1 MKKFILSLMGMLA
14 WMFSSANAQIAYQK
28 ANFFDNVYVGLN
40 GGVSSPLD
48 FNSVTPFN
56 AQAGVKV
63 GKNWSPVFGTN
74 IEGTAVFG
82 DNHFADSHTFVKAT
96 YVGLNGTLNL
106 TNLFLNYN
114 PDKVFETSLEAGFG
128 WIHNYHTPTPTNS
141 DGHTNYLGAK
151 TGIIFAWN
159 IGINKAWQLYAEPS
173 VYWNLSKT
181 DKIQFNKHNAQLA
194 VSVGFVYKFK
204 TSNKTHNFKV
214 YDISDYTS
222 ALEEARDRIAAL
234 EAQNAELS
242 NRPTETYTVVKET
255 NKNTETVVYLPDMF
269 TVSFLQ
275 NSAELTQDAK
285 NILDKV
291 GTTLPVKVIGSTSP
305 EGTTRRNSELS
316 VQRANAVA
324 EYLKS
329 RGVAVVS
336 AEGNEQG
343 RIAVVTVVK

>member
-1 MKKFILSLMGMLA
+1 MKKFILSLMVMLTV
-14 WMFSSANAQIAYQK
+14 MLSSANAQIAYQK
-28 ANFFDNVYVGLN
+28 ADFLDNVYVGLN

-114 PDKVFETSLEAGFG
+114 PDKVFETSLEAGLG
-128 WIHNYHTPTPTNS
+128 WIHNYHTPTPTNI
-141 DGHTNYLGAK
+141 DGHANYLGAK
-151 TGIIFAWN
+151 TGVILAWN
-159 IGINKAWQLYAEPS
+159 IGNNKAWQLYAEPS

-194 VSVGFVYKFK
+194 VSVGVVYKFK

-214 YDISDYTS
+214 YNIYDYTS

-242 NRPTETYTVVKET
+242 KRPTETYNVVKET
-255 NKNTETVVYLPDMF
+255 NKETVVYSQDIF

-291 GTTLPVKVIGSTSP
+291 SASLPVKVIGSTSP

-329 RGVAVVS
+329 RGVEVIS
-336 AEGNEQG
+336 AEGNEHG

>member
-1 MKKFILSLMGMLA
+1 MKKFILSLMVMLTV
-14 WMFSSANAQIAYQK
+14 MLSSANAQIAYQK
-28 ANFFDNVYVGLN
+28 ADFLDNVYVGLN

-114 PDKVFETSLEAGFG
+114 PDKVFETSLEAGIG
-128 WIHNYHTPTPTNS
+128 WIHNYHTPTPTNI
-141 DGHTNYLGAK
+141 DGHANYLGAK
-151 TGIIFAWN
+151 TGVILAWN
-159 IGINKAWQLYAEPS
+159 IGNNKAWQLYAEPS

-194 VSVGFVYKFK
+194 VSVGVVYKFK

-214 YDISDYTS
+214 YNIYDYTS

-242 NRPTETYTVVKET
+242 KRPTETYNVVKET
-255 NKNTETVVYLPDMF
+255 NKETVVYSQDIF

-291 GTTLPVKVIGSTSP
+291 GASLPVKIIGSTSP
-305 EGTTRRNSELS
+305 EGKTRRNSELS

-324 EYLKS
+324 KYLKS
-329 RGVAVVS
+329 RGVKVVS
-336 AEGNEQG
+336 AEGNEHG

>member
-1 MKKFILSLMGMLA
+1 MVMLTV
-14 WMFSSANAQIAYQK
+14 MLSSANAQIAYQK
-28 ANFFDNVYVGLN
+28 ADFLDNVYVGLN

-114 PDKVFETSLEAGFG
+114 PDKVFETSLEAGLG
-128 WIHNYHTPTPTNS
+128 WIHNYHTPTPTNI
-141 DGHTNYLGAK
+141 DGHANYLGAK
-151 TGIIFAWN
+151 TGVILAWN
-159 IGINKAWQLYAEPS
+159 IGNNKAWQLYAEPS

-194 VSVGFVYKFK
+194 VSVGVVYKFK

-214 YDISDYTS
+214 YNIYDYTS

-242 NRPTETYTVVKET
+242 KRPTETYNVVKET
-255 NKNTETVVYLPDMF
+255 VVYSQDII

-291 GTTLPVKVIGSTSP
+291 SASLPVKVIGSTSP

-324 EYLKS
+324 KYLKS
-329 RGVAVVS
+329 RGVKVVS
-336 AEGNEQG
+336 AEGNEHG

>member
-1 MKKFILSLMGMLA
+1 MKKFILSLMVMLTV
-14 WMFSSANAQIAYQK
+14 MLSSANAQIAYQK
-28 ANFFDNVYVGLN
+28 ADFFDNVYVGLN

-114 PDKVFETSLEAGFG
+114 PDKVFETSLEAGLG
-128 WIHNYHTPTPTNS
+128 WIHNYHTPTPTNI
-141 DGHTNYLGAK
+141 DGHANYLGAK
-151 TGIIFAWN
+151 TGVILAWN
-159 IGINKAWQLYAEPS
+159 IGNNKAWQLYAEPS

-194 VSVGFVYKFK
+194 VSVGVVYKFK

-214 YDISDYTS
+214 YNIYDYTS

-242 NRPTETYTVVKET
+242 KRPTETYNVVKET
-255 NKNTETVVYLPDMF
+255 NKETVVYSQDIF

-291 GTTLPVKVIGSTSP
+291 SASLPVKVIGSTSP

-324 EYLKS
+324 KYLKS
-329 RGVAVVS
+329 RGVKVVS
-336 AEGNEQG
+336 AEGNKHG

>member
-1 MKKFILSLMGMLA
+1 MKKFILSLMVMLTV
-14 WMFSSANAQIAYQK
+14 MLSSANAQIAYQK
-28 ANFFDNVYVGLN
+28 ADFLDNVYVGLN

-114 PDKVFETSLEAGFG
+114 PDKVFETSLEAGLG
-128 WIHNYHTPTPTNS
+128 WIHNYHTPTPTNI
-141 DGHTNYLGAK
+141 DGHANYLGAK
-151 TGIIFAWN
+151 TGVILAWN
-159 IGINKAWQLYAEPS
+159 IGNNKAWQLYAEPS

-194 VSVGFVYKFK
+194 VSVGVVYKFK

-214 YDISDYTS
+214 YNIYDYTS

-234 EAQNAELS
+234 ETQNAELS
-242 NRPTETYTVVKET
+242 KRPTETYNVVKET
-255 NKNTETVVYLPDMF
+255 VVYSQDII

-291 GTTLPVKVIGSTSP
+291 SASLPVKVIGSTSP

-324 EYLKS
+324 KYLKS
-329 RGVAVVS
+329 RGVKVVS
-336 AEGNEQG
+336 AEGNEHG

>member
-1 MKKFILSLMGMLA
+1 MKKFILSLMVMLTV
-14 WMFSSANAQIAYQK
+14 MLSSANAQIAYQK
-28 ANFFDNVYVGLN
+28 ADFLDNVYVGLN

-114 PDKVFETSLEAGFG
+114 PDKVFETSLEAGLG
-128 WIHNYHTPTPTNS
+128 WIHNYHTPTPTNI
-141 DGHTNYLGAK
+141 DGHANYLGAK
-151 TGIIFAWN
+151 TGVILAWN
-159 IGINKAWQLYAEPS
+159 IGNNKAWQLYAEPS

-194 VSVGFVYKFK
+194 VSVGVVYKFK

-214 YDISDYTS
+214 YNIYDYTS

-242 NRPTETYTVVKET
+242 KRPTETYNVVKET
-255 NKNTETVVYLPDMF
+255 NKETVVYSQDIF

-291 GTTLPVKVIGSTSP
+291 GASLPVKVIGSTSP

-329 RGVAVVS
+329 RGVEVIS
-336 AEGNEQG
+336 AEGNEHG
-343 RIAVVTVVK
+343 RTAVVTVVK

>member
-1 MKKFILSLMGMLA
+1 MKKFILSLMVMLTV
-14 WMFSSANAQIAYQK
+14 MLSSANAQIAYQK
-28 ANFFDNVYVGLN
+28 ADFLDNVYVGLN

-114 PDKVFETSLEAGFG
+114 PDKVFETSLEAGLG
-128 WIHNYHTPTPTNS
+128 WIHNYHTPTPTNI
-141 DGHTNYLGAK
+141 DGHANYLGAK
-151 TGIIFAWN
+151 TGAILAWN
-159 IGINKAWQLYAEPS
+159 IGNNKAWQLYAEPS

-194 VSVGFVYKFK
+194 VSVGVVYKFK

-214 YDISDYTS
+214 YNIYDYTS

-242 NRPTETYTVVKET
+242 KRPTETYNVVKET
-255 NKNTETVVYLPDMF
+255 NKETVVYSQDIF
-269 TVSFLQ
+269 TVSFLK

-291 GTTLPVKVIGSTSP
+291 SASLPVKVIGSTSP

-324 EYLKS
+324 KYLKS
-329 RGVAVVS
+329 RGVKVVS
-336 AEGNEQG
+336 AEGNEHG
-343 RIAVVTVVK
+343 RIALVTVVK

>member
-1 MKKFILSLMGMLA
+1 MKKFILSLMVMLTV
-14 WMFSSANAQIAYQK
+14 MLSSANAQIAYQK
-28 ANFFDNVYVGLN
+28 ADFLDNVYVGLN

-114 PDKVFETSLEAGFG
+114 PDKVFETSLEAGLG
-128 WIHNYHTPTPTNS
+128 WIHNYHTPTPTNI
-141 DGHTNYLGAK
+141 DGHANYLGAK
-151 TGIIFAWN
+151 TGVILAWN
-159 IGINKAWQLYAEPS
+159 IGNNKAWQLYAEPS

-194 VSVGFVYKFK
+194 VSVGVVYKFK

-214 YDISDYTS
+214 YNIYDYTS

-242 NRPTETYTVVKET
+242 KRPTETYNVVKET
-255 NKNTETVVYLPDMF
+255 NKETVVYSQDIF

-291 GTTLPVKVIGSTSP
+291 GVSLPVKVIGSTSP
-305 EGTTRRNSELS
+305 EGSTRRNSELS

-329 RGVAVVS
+329 RGVEVVS
-336 AEGNEQG
+336 AEGNEHG

>member
-1 MKKFILSLMGMLA
+1 MKKFILSLMVMLTV
-14 WMFSSANAQIAYQK
+14 MLSSANAQIAYQK
-28 ANFFDNVYVGLN
+28 ADFLDNVYVGLN

-114 PDKVFETSLEAGFG
+114 PDKVFETSLEAGIG
-128 WIHNYHTPTPTNS
+128 WIHNYHTPTPTNI
-141 DGHTNYLGAK
+141 DGHANYLGAK
-151 TGIIFAWN
+151 TGVILAWN
-159 IGINKAWQLYAEPS
+159 IGNNKAWQLYAEPS

-194 VSVGFVYKFK
+194 VSVGVVYKFK

-214 YDISDYTS
+214 YNIYDYTS

-234 EAQNAELS
+234 EAQNTELS
-242 NRPTETYTVVKET
+242 KRPTETYNVVKET
-255 NKNTETVVYLPDMF
+255 NKETVVYSQDVL

-291 GTTLPVKVIGSTSP
+291 SVSLPVKVIGSTSP

-324 EYLKS
+324 KYLKS
-329 RGVAVVS
+329 RGVKVVS
-336 AEGNEQG
+336 AEGNEHG

>member
-1 MKKFILSLMGMLA
+1 MKKFILSLMVMLTV
-14 WMFSSANAQIAYQK
+14 MLSSANAQIAYQK
-28 ANFFDNVYVGLN
+28 ADFLDNVYVGLN

-114 PDKVFETSLEAGFG
+114 PDKVFETSLEAGIG
-128 WIHNYHTPTPTNS
+128 WIHNYHTLTPTNI
-141 DGHTNYLGAK
+141 DGHANYLGAK
-151 TGIIFAWN
+151 TGVILAWN
-159 IGINKAWQLYAEPS
+159 IGNNKAWQLYAEPS

-194 VSVGFVYKFK
+194 VSVGVVYKFK

-214 YDISDYTS
+214 YNIYDYTS

-242 NRPTETYTVVKET
+242 KRPTETYNVVKET
-255 NKNTETVVYLPDMF
+255 VVYSQDII

-291 GTTLPVKVIGSTSP
+291 SASLPVKVIGSTSP
-305 EGTTRRNSELS
+305 EGKTRRNSELS

-324 EYLKS
+324 KYLKS
-329 RGVAVVS
+329 RGVKVVS
-336 AEGNEQG
+336 AEGNEHG

>member
-1 MKKFILSLMGMLA
+1 MKKFILSLMVMLTV
-14 WMFSSANAQIAYQK
+14 MLSSANAQIAYQK
-28 ANFFDNVYVGLN
+28 ADFLDNVYVGLN

-114 PDKVFETSLEAGFG
+114 PDKVFETSLEAGLG
-128 WIHNYHTPTPTNS
+128 WIHNYHTPTPTNI
-141 DGHTNYLGAK
+141 DGHANYLGAK
-151 TGIIFAWN
+151 TGVILAWN
-159 IGINKAWQLYAEPS
+159 IGNNKAWQLYAEPS

-194 VSVGFVYKFK
+194 VSVGVVYKFK

-214 YDISDYTS
+214 YNIYDYTS

-242 NRPTETYTVVKET
+242 KRPTETYNVVKET
-255 NKNTETVVYLPDMF
+255 NKETVVYSQDIF

-291 GTTLPVKVIGSTSP
+291 GASLPVKVIGSTSP
-305 EGTTRRNSELS
+305 EGSTRRNSELS

-329 RGVAVVS
+329 RGVNVIS
-336 AEGNEQG
+336 AEGNEHG

>member
-1 MKKFILSLMGMLA
+1 MKKFILSLMVMLTV
-14 WMFSSANAQIAYQK
+14 MLSSANAQIAYQK
-28 ANFFDNVYVGLN
+28 ADFLDNVYVGLN

-114 PDKVFETSLEAGFG
+114 PDKVFETSLEAGIG
-128 WIHNYHTPTPTNS
+128 WIHNYHTPTPTNI
-141 DGHTNYLGAK
+141 DGHANYLGAK
-151 TGIIFAWN
+151 TGVILAWN
-159 IGINKAWQLYAEPS
+159 IGNNKAWQLYAEPS

-194 VSVGFVYKFK
+194 VSVGVVYKFK

-214 YDISDYTS
+214 YNIYDYTS

-242 NRPTETYTVVKET
+242 KRPTETYNVVKET
-255 NKNTETVVYLPDMF
+255 NKETIVYSQDIF

-291 GTTLPVKVIGSTSP
+291 GASLPVKVIGSTSP
-305 EGTTRRNSELS
+305 EGSTRRNSELS

-329 RGVAVVS
+329 RGVEVVS
-336 AEGNEQG
+336 AEGNEHG

>member
-1 MKKFILSLMGMLA
+1 MKKFILSLMVMLTV
-14 WMFSSANAQIAYQK
+14 MLSSANAQIAYQK
-28 ANFFDNVYVGLN
+28 ADFLDNVYVGLN

-114 PDKVFETSLEAGFG
+114 PDKVFETSLEAGIG
-128 WIHNYHTPTPTNS
+128 WIHNYHTPTPTNI
-141 DGHTNYLGAK
+141 DGHANYLGAK
-151 TGIIFAWN
+151 TGVILAWN
-159 IGINKAWQLYAEPS
+159 IGNNKAWQLYAEPS

-194 VSVGFVYKFK
+194 VSVGVVYKFK

-214 YDISDYTS
+214 YNIYDYTS

-242 NRPTETYTVVKET
+242 KRPTETYNVVKET
-255 NKNTETVVYLPDMF
+255 VVYSQDII

-291 GTTLPVKVIGSTSP
+291 SASLPVKVIGSTSP

-324 EYLKS
+324 KYLKS
-329 RGVAVVS
+329 RGVKVVS
-336 AEGNEQG
+336 AEGNEHG

>member
-1 MKKFILSLMGMLA
+1 MVMLTV
-14 WMFSSANAQIAYQK
+14 MLSSANAQIAYQK
-28 ANFFDNVYVGLN
+28 ADFLDNVYVGLN

-114 PDKVFETSLEAGFG
+114 PDKVFETSLEAGLG
-128 WIHNYHTPTPTNS
+128 WIHNYHTPTPTNI
-141 DGHTNYLGAK
+141 DGHANYLGAK
-151 TGIIFAWN
+151 TGVILAWN
-159 IGINKAWQLYAEPS
+159 IGNNKAWQLYAEPS

-194 VSVGFVYKFK
+194 VSVGVVYKFK

-214 YDISDYTS
+214 YNIYDYTS

-242 NRPTETYTVVKET
+242 KRPTETYNVVKET
-255 NKNTETVVYLPDMF
+255 NKETVVYSQDII

-291 GTTLPVKVIGSTSP
+291 SASLPVKVIGSTSP
-305 EGTTRRNSELS
+305 EGSTRRNSELS

-329 RGVAVVS
+329 RGVNVIS
-336 AEGNEQG
+336 AEGNEHG

>member
-1 MKKFILSLMGMLA
+1 MKKFILSLMVMLTV
-14 WMFSSANAQIAYQK
+14 MLSSANAQIAYQK
-28 ANFFDNVYVGLN
+28 ADFLDNVYVGLN

-114 PDKVFETSLEAGFG
+114 PDKVFETSLEAGLG
-128 WIHNYHTPTPTNS
+128 WIHNYHTPTSTNI
-141 DGHTNYLGAK
+141 DGHANYLGAK
-151 TGIIFAWN
+151 TGVILAWN
-159 IGINKAWQLYAEPS
+159 IGNNKAWQLYAEPS

-194 VSVGFVYKFK
+194 VSVGVVYKFK

-214 YDISDYTS
+214 YNIYDYTS

-242 NRPTETYTVVKET
+242 KRPIETYNVVKET
-255 NKNTETVVYLPDMF
+255 NKETVVYSQDVL

-291 GTTLPVKVIGSTSP
+291 SASLPVKVIGSTSP

-324 EYLKS
+324 KYLKS
-329 RGVAVVS
+329 RGVKVVS
-336 AEGNEQG
+336 AEGNEHG

>member
-1 MKKFILSLMGMLA
+1 MKKFILSLMVMLTV
-14 WMFSSANAQIAYQK
+14 MLSSANAQIAYQK
-28 ANFFDNVYVGLN
+28 ADFLDNVYVGLN

-114 PDKVFETSLEAGFG
+114 PDKVFETSLEAGLG
-128 WIHNYHTPTPTNS
+128 WIHNYHTPTPTNI
-141 DGHTNYLGAK
+141 DGHANYLGAK
-151 TGIIFAWN
+151 TGAILAWN
-159 IGINKAWQLYAEPS
+159 IGNNKAWQLYAEPS

-194 VSVGFVYKFK
+194 VSVGVVYKFK

-214 YDISDYTS
+214 YNIYDYTS

-242 NRPTETYTVVKET
+242 KRPTETYNVVKET
-255 NKNTETVVYLPDMF
+255 NKETVVYSQDIF

-291 GTTLPVKVIGSTSP
+291 SASLPVKVIGSTSP

-324 EYLKS
+324 KYLKS
-329 RGVAVVS
+329 RGVKVVS
-336 AEGNEQG
+336 AEGNKHG

>member
-1 MKKFILSLMGMLA
+1 MKKFILSLMVMLTV
-14 WMFSSANAQIAYQK
+14 MLSSANAQIAYQK
-28 ANFFDNVYVGLN
+28 ADFLDNVYVGLN

-114 PDKVFETSLEAGFG
+114 PDKVFETSLEAGLG
-128 WIHNYHTPTPTNS
+128 WIHNYHTPTPTNI
-141 DGHTNYLGAK
+141 DGHANYLGAK
-151 TGIIFAWN
+151 TGVILAWN
-159 IGINKAWQLYAEPS
+159 IGNNKAWQLYAEPS

-194 VSVGFVYKFK
+194 VSVGVVYKFK

-214 YDISDYTS
+214 YNIYDYTS
-222 ALEEARDRIAAL
+222 ALEEARDRIDAL

-242 NRPTETYTVVKET
+242 KRPTETYNVVKET
-255 NKNTETVVYLPDMF
+255 NKETVVYSQDIF

-291 GTTLPVKVIGSTSP
+291 GASLPVKVIGSTSP
-305 EGTTRRNSELS
+305 EGSTRRNSELS

-329 RGVAVVS
+329 RGVNVIS
-336 AEGNEQG
+336 AEGNEHG

>member
-1 MKKFILSLMGMLA
+1 MKKFILSLMVMLTV
-14 WMFSSANAQIAYQK
+14 MLSSANAQIAYQK
-28 ANFFDNVYVGLN
+28 ADFLDNVYVGLN

-74 IEGTAVFG
+74 IEGSAVFG

-114 PDKVFETSLEAGFG
+114 PDKVFETSLEAGIG
-128 WIHNYHTPTPTNS
+128 WIHNYHTPTPTNI
-141 DGHTNYLGAK
+141 DGHANYLGAK
-151 TGIIFAWN
+151 TGVILAWN
-159 IGINKAWQLYAEPS
+159 IGNNKAWQLYAEPS

-194 VSVGFVYKFK
+194 VSVGVVYKFK

-214 YDISDYTS
+214 YNIYDYTS

-242 NRPTETYTVVKET
+242 KRPTETYNVVKET
-255 NKNTETVVYLPDMF
+255 NKETVVYSQDIF

-291 GTTLPVKVIGSTSP
+291 GASLPVKVIGSTSP
-305 EGTTRRNSELS
+305 EGSTRRNSELS

-329 RGVAVVS
+329 RGVEVVS
-336 AEGNEQG
+336 AEGNEHG

>member
-1 MKKFILSLMGMLA
+1 MVMLTV
-14 WMFSSANAQIAYQK
+14 MLSSANAQIAYQK
-28 ANFFDNVYVGLN
+28 ADFLDNVYVGLN

-114 PDKVFETSLEAGFG
+114 PDKVFETSLEAGIG
-128 WIHNYHTPTPTNS
+128 WIHNYHTPTPTNI
-141 DGHTNYLGAK
+141 DGHANYLGAK
-151 TGIIFAWN
+151 TGVILAWN
-159 IGINKAWQLYAEPS
+159 IGNNKAWQLYAEPS

-194 VSVGFVYKFK
+194 VSVGVVYKFK

-214 YDISDYTS
+214 YNIYDYTS

-242 NRPTETYTVVKET
+242 KRPTETYNVVKET
-255 NKNTETVVYLPDMF
+255 NKETVVYSQDIF

-291 GTTLPVKVIGSTSP
+291 GASLPVKVIGSTSP
-305 EGTTRRNSELS
+305 EGSTRRNSELS

-329 RGVAVVS
+329 RGVEVVS
-336 AEGNEQG
+336 AEGNEHG

>member
-1 MKKFILSLMGMLA
+1 MKKFILSLMVMLTV
-14 WMFSSANAQIAYQK
+14 MLSSANAQIAYQK
-28 ANFFDNVYVGLN
+28 ADFLDNVYVGLN

-114 PDKVFETSLEAGFG
+114 PDKVFETSLEAGIG
-128 WIHNYHTPTPTNS
+128 WIYNYHTPTPTNI
-141 DGHTNYLGAK
+141 DGHANYLGAK
-151 TGIIFAWN
+151 TGVILAWN
-159 IGINKAWQLYAEPS
+159 IGNNKAWQLYAEPS

-181 DKIQFNKHNAQLA
+181 DKIQFNKHHAQLA
-194 VSVGFVYKFK
+194 VSVGVVYQFK

-214 YDISDYTS
+214 YNIYDYTS
-222 ALEEARDRIAAL
+222 ALEEARNRIDVL

-242 NRPTETYTVVKET
+242 KRPTETYNVVKET
-255 NKNTETVVYLPDMF
+255 NKETVVYSQDII

-291 GTTLPVKVIGSTSP
+291 SASLPVKVIGSTSP

-324 EYLKS
+324 KYLKS
-329 RGVAVVS
+329 RGVKVVS
-336 AEGNEQG
+336 AEGNEHG
-343 RIAVVTVVK
+343 RIALVTVVK

>member
-1 MKKFILSLMGMLA
+1 MKKFILSLMVMLTV
-14 WMFSSANAQIAYQK
+14 MLSSANAQIAYQK
-28 ANFFDNVYVGLN
+28 ADFLDNVYVGLN

-114 PDKVFETSLEAGFG
+114 PDKVFETSLEAGIG
-128 WIHNYHTPTPTNS
+128 WIHNYHTSTPTNI
-141 DGHTNYLGAK
+141 DGHANYLGAK
-151 TGIIFAWN
+151 TGVILAWN
-159 IGINKAWQLYAEPS
+159 IGNNKAWQLYAEPS

-194 VSVGFVYKFK
+194 VSVGVVYKFK

-214 YDISDYTS
+214 YNIYDYTS

-242 NRPTETYTVVKET
+242 KRPTETYNVVKET
-255 NKNTETVVYLPDMF
+255 NKETVVYSQDIF

-291 GTTLPVKVIGSTSP
+291 SASLPVKVIGSTSP

-329 RGVAVVS
+329 RGVEVVS
-336 AEGNEQG
+336 AEGNEHG

>member
-1 MKKFILSLMGMLA
+1 MKKFILSLMVMLTV
-14 WMFSSANAQIAYQK
+14 MLSSANAQIAYQK
-28 ANFFDNVYVGLN
+28 ADFLDNVYVGLN

-114 PDKVFETSLEAGFG
+114 PDKVFETSLEAGIG
-128 WIHNYHTPTPTNS
+128 WIHNYHTPTPTNI
-141 DGHTNYLGAK
+141 DGHADYLGAK
-151 TGIIFAWN
+151 TGVILAWN
-159 IGINKAWQLYAEPS
+159 IGNNKAWQLYEPS

-194 VSVGFVYKFK
+194 VSVGVVYKFK

-214 YDISDYTS
+214 YNIYDYTS

-242 NRPTETYTVVKET
+242 KRLTETYNVVKET
-255 NKNTETVVYLPDMF
+255 NKETDVYSQDIF

-291 GTTLPVKVIGSTSP
+291 GASLPVKVIGSTSP

-324 EYLKS
+324 KYLKS
-329 RGVAVVS
+329 RGVKVVS
-336 AEGNEQG
+336 AEGNEHG

>member
-1 MKKFILSLMGMLA
+1 MKKFILSLMVMLTV
-14 WMFSSANAQIAYQK
+14 MLSSANAQIAYQK
-28 ANFFDNVYVGLN
+28 ADFLDNVYVGLN

-114 PDKVFETSLEAGFG
+114 PDKVFETSLEAGLG
-128 WIHNYHTPTPTNS
+128 WIHNYHTPTPTNI
-141 DGHTNYLGAK
+141 DGHANYLGAK
-151 TGIIFAWN
+151 TGVILAWN
-159 IGINKAWQLYAEPS
+159 IGNNKAWQLYAEPS

-194 VSVGFVYKFK
+194 VSVGVVYKFK

-214 YDISDYTS
+214 YNIYDYTS

-242 NRPTETYTVVKET
+242 KRPTETYNVVKET
-255 NKNTETVVYLPDMF
+255 VVYSQDIF

-291 GTTLPVKVIGSTSP
+291 STSLPVKVIGSTSP

-324 EYLKS
+324 KYLKS
-329 RGVAVVS
+329 RGVKVVS
-336 AEGNEQG
+336 AEGNEHG

>member
-1 MKKFILSLMGMLA
+1 MKKFILSLMVMLTV
-14 WMFSSANAQIAYQK
+14 MLSSANAQIAYQK
-28 ANFFDNVYVGLN
+28 ADFLDNVYVGLN

-114 PDKVFETSLEAGFG
+114 PDKVFETSLEAGIG
-128 WIHNYHTPTPTNS
+128 WIHNYHTPTPTNI
-141 DGHTNYLGAK
+141 DGHANYLGAK
-151 TGIIFAWN
+151 TGVILAWN
-159 IGINKAWQLYAEPS
+159 IGNNKAWQLYAEPS

-194 VSVGFVYKFK
+194 VSVGVVYKFK

-214 YDISDYTS
+214 YNIYDYTS

-242 NRPTETYTVVKET
+242 KRPTETYNVVKET
-255 NKNTETVVYLPDMF
+255 NKETVVYSQDII

-291 GTTLPVKVIGSTSP
+291 SVSLPVKVIGSTSP

-324 EYLKS
+324 KYLKS
-329 RGVAVVS
+329 RGVKVVS
-336 AEGNEQG
+336 AEGNEHG

>member
-1 MKKFILSLMGMLA
+1 MKKFILSLMVMLTV
-14 WMFSSANAQIAYQK
+14 MLSSANAQIAYQK
-28 ANFFDNVYVGLN
+28 ADFLDNVYVGLN

-114 PDKVFETSLEAGFG
+114 PDKVFETSLEAGLG
-128 WIHNYHTPTPTNS
+128 WIHNYHTPTPTNI
-141 DGHTNYLGAK
+141 DGHADYLGAK
-151 TGIIFAWN
+151 TGVILAWN
-159 IGINKAWQLYAEPS
+159 IGNNKAWQLYAEPS

-194 VSVGFVYKFK
+194 VSVGVVYKFK

-214 YDISDYTS
+214 YNIYDYTS

-242 NRPTETYTVVKET
+242 KRPTETYNVVKET
-255 NKNTETVVYLPDMF
+255 VVYSQDII

-291 GTTLPVKVIGSTSP
+291 SASLPVKVIGSTSP

-324 EYLKS
+324 KYLKS
-329 RGVAVVS
+329 RGVKVVS
-336 AEGNEQG
+336 AEGNEHG

>member
-1 MKKFILSLMGMLA
+1 MKKFILSLMVMLTV
-14 WMFSSANAQIAYQK
+14 MLSSANAQIAYQK
-28 ANFFDNVYVGLN
+28 ADFLDNVYVGLN

-114 PDKVFETSLEAGFG
+114 PDKVFETSLEAGLG
-128 WIHNYHTPTPTNS
+128 WIHNYHTPTPTNI
-141 DGHTNYLGAK
+141 DGHANYLGAK
-151 TGIIFAWN
+151 TGVILAWN
-159 IGINKAWQLYAEPS
+159 IGNNKAWQLYAEPS

-194 VSVGFVYKFK
+194 VSVGVVYKFK

-214 YDISDYTS
+214 YNIYDYTS

-242 NRPTETYTVVKET
+242 KRPTETYNVVKET
-255 NKNTETVVYLPDMF
+255 VVYSQDII

-291 GTTLPVKVIGSTSP
+291 SVSLPVKVIGSTSP

-324 EYLKS
+324 KYLKS
-329 RGVAVVS
+329 RGVKVVS
-336 AEGNEQG
+336 AEGNEHG

>member
-1 MKKFILSLMGMLA
+1 MKKFILSLMVMLTV
-14 WMFSSANAQIAYQK
+14 MLSSANAQIAYQK
-28 ANFFDNVYVGLN
+28 ADFLDNVYVGLN

-114 PDKVFETSLEAGFG
+114 PDKVFETSLEAGIG
-128 WIHNYHTPTPTNS
+128 WIYNYHTPTPTNI
-141 DGHTNYLGAK
+141 DGHANYLGAK
-151 TGIIFAWN
+151 TGVILAWN
-159 IGINKAWQLYAEPS
+159 IGNNKAWQLYAEPS

-194 VSVGFVYKFK
+194 VSVGVVYKFK

-214 YDISDYTS
+214 YNIYDYTS

-242 NRPTETYTVVKET
+242 KRPTETYNVVKET
-255 NKNTETVVYLPDMF
+255 NKETVVYSQDIF

-291 GTTLPVKVIGSTSP
+291 SASLPVKVIGSTSP

-324 EYLKS
+324 KYLKS
-329 RGVAVVS
+329 RGVKVVS
-336 AEGNEQG
+336 AEGNEHG

>member
-1 MKKFILSLMGMLA
+1 MKKFILSLMVMLTV
-14 WMFSSANAQIAYQK
+14 MLSSANAQIAYQK
-28 ANFFDNVYVGLN
+28 ADFLDNVYVGLN

-114 PDKVFETSLEAGFG
+114 PDKVFETSLEAGLG
-128 WIHNYHTPTPTNS
+128 WIHNYHTPTPTNI
-141 DGHTNYLGAK
+141 DGHADYLGAK
-151 TGIIFAWN
+151 TGVILAWN
-159 IGINKAWQLYAEPS
+159 IGNNKAWQLYAEPS

-194 VSVGFVYKFK
+194 VSVGVVYKFK

-214 YDISDYTS
+214 YNIYDYTS

-242 NRPTETYTVVKET
+242 KRPTETYNVVKET
-255 NKNTETVVYLPDMF
+255 VVYSQDII

-291 GTTLPVKVIGSTSP
+291 GASLPVKVIGSTSP

-324 EYLKS
+324 KYLKS
-329 RGVAVVS
+329 RGVKVVS
-336 AEGNEQG
+336 AEGNEHG

>member
-1 MKKFILSLMGMLA
+1 MKKFILSLMVMLTV
-14 WMFSSANAQIAYQK
+14 MLSSANAQIAYQK
-28 ANFFDNVYVGLN
+28 ADFLDNVYVGLN

-114 PDKVFETSLEAGFG
+114 PDKVFETSLEAGIG
-128 WIHNYHTPTPTNS
+128 WIHNYHTPTPTNI
-141 DGHTNYLGAK
+141 DGHANYLGAK
-151 TGIIFAWN
+151 TGVILAWN
-159 IGINKAWQLYAEPS
+159 IGNNKAWQLYAEPS

-194 VSVGFVYKFK
+194 VSVGVVYKFK

-214 YDISDYTS
+214 YNIYDYTS

-242 NRPTETYTVVKET
+242 KRPTETYNVVKET
-255 NKNTETVVYLPDMF
+255 NKETVVYSQDIF

-291 GTTLPVKVIGSTSP
+291 GASLPVKIIGSTSP

-329 RGVAVVS
+329 RGVEVVS
-336 AEGNEQG
+336 AEGNEHG

>member
-1 MKKFILSLMGMLA
+1 MKKFILSLMVMLTV
-14 WMFSSANAQIAYQK
+14 MLSSANAQIAYQK
-28 ANFFDNVYVGLN
+28 ADFLDNVYVGLN

-114 PDKVFETSLEAGFG
+114 PDKVFETSLEAGLG
-128 WIHNYHTPTPTNS
+128 WIHNYHTPTPTNI
-141 DGHTNYLGAK
+141 DGYANYLGAK
-151 TGIIFAWN
+151 TGVILAWN
-159 IGINKAWQLYAEPS
+159 IGNNKAWQLYAEPS

-194 VSVGFVYKFK
+194 VSVGVVYKFK

-214 YDISDYTS
+214 YNIYDYTS

-242 NRPTETYTVVKET
+242 KRPTETYNVVKET
-255 NKNTETVVYLPDMF
+255 NKETVVYSQDIF

-291 GTTLPVKVIGSTSP
+291 SASLPVKVIGSTSP

-324 EYLKS
+324 KYLKS
-329 RGVAVVS
+329 RGVKVVS
-336 AEGNEQG
+336 AEGNEHG

>member
-1 MKKFILSLMGMLA
+1 MKKFILSLMVMLTV
-14 WMFSSANAQIAYQK
+14 MLSSANAQIAYQK
-28 ANFFDNVYVGLN
+28 ADFFDNVYVGLN
-40 GGVSSPLD
+40 GGVSSPLY

-114 PDKVFETSLEAGFG
+114 PDKVFETSLEAGLG
-128 WIHNYHTPTPTNS
+128 WIHNYHTPTPTNI
-141 DGHTNYLGAK
+141 DGHANYLGAK
-151 TGIIFAWN
+151 TGVILAWN
-159 IGINKAWQLYAEPS
+159 IGNNKAWQLYAEPS

-194 VSVGFVYKFK
+194 VSVGVVYKFK

-214 YDISDYTS
+214 YNIYDYTS

-242 NRPTETYTVVKET
+242 KRPTETYNVVKET
-255 NKNTETVVYLPDMF
+255 VVYSQDII

-291 GTTLPVKVIGSTSP
+291 SASLPVKVIGSTSP

-324 EYLKS
+324 KYLKS
-329 RGVAVVS
+329 RGVKVVS
-336 AEGNEQG
+336 AEGNEHG

>member
-1 MKKFILSLMGMLA
+1 MKKFILSLMVMLTV
-14 WMFSSANAQIAYQK
+14 MLSSANAQIAYQK
-28 ANFFDNVYVGLN
+28 ADFLDNVYVGLN

-114 PDKVFETSLEAGFG
+114 PDKVFETSLEAGLG
-128 WIHNYHTPTPTNS
+128 WIHNYHTPTPTNI
-141 DGHTNYLGAK
+141 DGHANYFGAK
-151 TGIIFAWN
+151 TGVILAWN
-159 IGINKAWQLYAEPS
+159 IGNNKAWQLYAEPS

-194 VSVGFVYKFK
+194 VSVGVVYKFK

-214 YDISDYTS
+214 YNIYDYTS

-242 NRPTETYTVVKET
+242 KRPTETYNVVKET
-255 NKNTETVVYLPDMF
+255 NKETVVYSQDIF

-291 GTTLPVKVIGSTSP
+291 GASLPVKVIGSTSP
-305 EGTTRRNSELS
+305 EGSTRRNSELS

-329 RGVAVVS
+329 RGVEVVS
-336 AEGNEQG
+336 AEGNEHG

>member
-1 MKKFILSLMGMLA
+1 MKKFILSLMVMLTV
-14 WMFSSANAQIAYQK
+14 MLSSANAQIAYQK
-28 ANFFDNVYVGLN
+28 ADFLDNVYVGLN

-114 PDKVFETSLEAGFG
+114 PDKVFETSLEAGIG
-128 WIHNYHTPTPTNS
+128 WIHNYHTPTPTNI
-141 DGHTNYLGAK
+141 DGHANYLGAK
-151 TGIIFAWN
+151 TGVILAWN
-159 IGINKAWQLYAEPS
+159 IGNNKAWQLYAEPS

-194 VSVGFVYKFK
+194 VSVGVVYKFK

-214 YDISDYTS
+214 YNIYDYTS
-222 ALEEARDRIAAL
+222 ALEEARDRIDAL

-242 NRPTETYTVVKET
+242 KRPTETYNVVKET
-255 NKNTETVVYLPDMF
+255 VVYSQDIF

-291 GTTLPVKVIGSTSP
+291 GASLPVKVIGSTSP
-305 EGTTRRNSELS
+305 EGSTRRNSELS

-329 RGVAVVS
+329 RGVEVVS
-336 AEGNEQG
+336 AEGNEHG

>member
-1 MKKFILSLMGMLA
+1 MKKFILSLMVMLTV
-14 WMFSSANAQIAYQK
+14 MLSSANAQIAYQK
-28 ANFFDNVYVGLN
+28 ADFLDNVYVGLN

-114 PDKVFETSLEAGFG
+114 PDKVFETSLEAGLG
-128 WIHNYHTPTPTNS
+128 WIHNYHTPTPTNI
-141 DGHTNYLGAK
+141 DGHANYLGAK
-151 TGIIFAWN
+151 TGVILAWN
-159 IGINKAWQLYAEPS
+159 IGNNKAWQLYAEPS

-194 VSVGFVYKFK
+194 VSVGVVYKFK

-214 YDISDYTS
+214 YNIYDYTS

-242 NRPTETYTVVKET
+242 KRPTETYNVVKET
-255 NKNTETVVYLPDMF
+255 VVYSQDII

-291 GTTLPVKVIGSTSP
+291 SASLPVKVIGSTSP

-324 EYLKS
+324 KYLKS
-329 RGVAVVS
+329 RGVKVVS
-336 AEGNEQG
+336 AEGNEHG

>member
-1 MKKFILSLMGMLA
+1 MKKFILSLMVMLIV
-14 WMFSSANAQIAYQK
+14 MLSSANAQIAYQK
-28 ANFFDNVYVGLN
+28 ADFLDNVYVGLN

-114 PDKVFETSLEAGFG
+114 PDKVFETSLEAGIG
-128 WIHNYHTPTPTNS
+128 WIHNYHTPTPTNI
-141 DGHTNYLGAK
+141 DGHANYLGAK
-151 TGIIFAWN
+151 TGVILAWN
-159 IGINKAWQLYAEPS
+159 IGNNKAWQLYAEPS

-194 VSVGFVYKFK
+194 VSVGVVYKFK

-214 YDISDYTS
+214 YNIYDYTS

-242 NRPTETYTVVKET
+242 KRPTETYNVVKET
-255 NKNTETVVYLPDMF
+255 NKETVVYSQDIF

-291 GTTLPVKVIGSTSP
+291 GASLPVKVIGSTSP
-305 EGTTRRNSELS
+305 EGSTRRNSELS

-329 RGVAVVS
+329 RGVEVIS
-336 AEGNEQG
+336 AEGNEHG

>member
-1 MKKFILSLMGMLA
+1 MKKFILSLMVMLTV
-14 WMFSSANAQIAYQK
+14 MLPSANAQIAYQK
-28 ANFFDNVYVGLN
+28 ADFLDNVYVGLN

-114 PDKVFETSLEAGFG
+114 PDKVFETSLEAGIG
-128 WIHNYHTPTPTNS
+128 WIHNYHTPTPTNI
-141 DGHTNYLGAK
+141 DGHANYLGAK
-151 TGIIFAWN
+151 TGVILAWN
-159 IGINKAWQLYAEPS
+159 IGNNKAWQLYAEPS

-194 VSVGFVYKFK
+194 VSVGVVYKFK

-214 YDISDYTS
+214 YNIYDYTS

-242 NRPTETYTVVKET
+242 KRPTETYNVVKET
-255 NKNTETVVYLPDMF
+255 VVYSQDII

-291 GTTLPVKVIGSTSP
+291 SASLPVKVIGSTSP

-324 EYLKS
+324 KYLKS
-329 RGVAVVS
+329 RGVKVVS
-336 AEGNEQG
+336 AEGNEHG

>member
-1 MKKFILSLMGMLA
+1 MKKFILSLMVMLTV
-14 WMFSSANAQIAYQK
+14 MLSSANAQIAYQK
-28 ANFFDNVYVGLN
+28 ADFLDNVYVGLN

-114 PDKVFETSLEAGFG
+114 PDKVFETSLEAGLG
-128 WIHNYHTPTPTNS
+128 WIHNYHTPTPTNI
-141 DGHTNYLGAK
+141 DGHANYLGAK
-151 TGIIFAWN
+151 TGVILAWN
-159 IGINKAWQLYAEPS
+159 IGNNKAWQLYAEPS

-194 VSVGFVYKFK
+194 VSVGVVYKFK

-214 YDISDYTS
+214 YNIYDYTS
-222 ALEEARDRIAAL
+222 ALEEARDRIDAL

-242 NRPTETYTVVKET
+242 KRPIETYNVVKET
-255 NKNTETVVYLPDMF
+255 NKETVVYSQDVL

-291 GTTLPVKVIGSTSP
+291 GTSLPVKVIGSTSP

-324 EYLKS
+324 DYLKS
-329 RGVAVVS
+329 RGVNVIS
-336 AEGNEQG
+336 AEGNKHG

>member
-1 MKKFILSLMGMLA
+1 MKKFILSLMVMLTV
-14 WMFSSANAQIAYQK
+14 MLSSANAQIAYQK
-28 ANFFDNVYVGLN
+28 ADFLDNVYVGLN

-114 PDKVFETSLEAGFG
+114 PDKVFETSLEAGLG
-128 WIHNYHTPTPTNS
+128 WIHNYHTPTPTNI
-141 DGHTNYLGAK
+141 DGHADYLGAK
-151 TGIIFAWN
+151 TGVILAWN
-159 IGINKAWQLYAEPS
+159 IGNNKAWQLYAEPS

-194 VSVGFVYKFK
+194 VSVGVVYKFK

-214 YDISDYTS
+214 YNIYDYTS

-242 NRPTETYTVVKET
+242 KRPTETYNVVKET
-255 NKNTETVVYLPDMF
+255 NKETVVYSQDIF
-269 TVSFLQ
+269 TVSCLQ
-275 NSAELTQDAK
+275 NSAELSQDAK

-291 GTTLPVKVIGSTSP
+291 SASLPVKVIGSTSP

-324 EYLKS
+324 KYLKS
-329 RGVAVVS
+329 RGVKVVS
-336 AEGNEQG
+336 AEGNEHG

>member
-1 MKKFILSLMGMLA
+1 MKKFILSLMVMLTV
-14 WMFSSANAQIAYQK
+14 MLSSANAQIAYQK
-28 ANFFDNVYVGLN
+28 ADFLDNVYVGLN

-114 PDKVFETSLEAGFG
+114 PDKVFETSLEAGLG
-128 WIHNYHTPTPTNS
+128 WIHNYHTPTPTNI
-141 DGHTNYLGAK
+141 DGHANYLGAK
-151 TGIIFAWN
+151 TGVILAWN
-159 IGINKAWQLYAEPS
+159 IGNNKAWQLYAEPS

-194 VSVGFVYKFK
+194 VSVGVVYKFK

-214 YDISDYTS
+214 YNIYDYTS

-234 EAQNAELS
+234 EAQNTELS
-242 NRPTETYTVVKET
+242 KRPTETYNVVKET
-255 NKNTETVVYLPDMF
+255 NKETVVYSQDVL

-291 GTTLPVKVIGSTSP
+291 GASLPVKVIGSTSP

-324 EYLKS
+324 KYLKS
-329 RGVAVVS
+329 RGVKVVS
-336 AEGNEQG
+336 AEGNEHG

>member
-1 MKKFILSLMGMLA
+1 MKKFILSLMVMLTV
-14 WMFSSANAQIAYQK
+14 MLSSANAQIAYQK
-28 ANFFDNVYVGLN
+28 ADFLDNVYVGLN

-114 PDKVFETSLEAGFG
+114 PDKVFETSLEAGLG
-128 WIHNYHTPTPTNS
+128 WIHNYHTPTPTNI
-141 DGHTNYLGAK
+141 DGHANYLGAK
-151 TGIIFAWN
+151 TGVILAWN
-159 IGINKAWQLYAEPS
+159 IGNNKAWQIYAEPS

-194 VSVGFVYKFK
+194 VSVGVVYKFK

-214 YDISDYTS
+214 YNIYDYTS

-242 NRPTETYTVVKET
+242 KRPTETYNVVKET
-255 NKNTETVVYLPDMF
+255 NKETVVYSQDIF

-291 GTTLPVKVIGSTSP
+291 GASLPVKVIGSTSP
-305 EGTTRRNSELS
+305 EGSTRRNSELS

-329 RGVAVVS
+329 RGVEVVS
-336 AEGNEQG
+336 AEGNEHG